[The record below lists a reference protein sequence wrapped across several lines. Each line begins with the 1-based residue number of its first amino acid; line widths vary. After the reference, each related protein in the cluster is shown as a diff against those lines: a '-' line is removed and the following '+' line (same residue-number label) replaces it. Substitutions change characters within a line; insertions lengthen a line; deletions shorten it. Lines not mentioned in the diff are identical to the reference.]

1 MINKKEIKMGT
12 RIHVYTHIRRIE
24 FSSWETRIGNGD
36 ELLRESIVE
45 KRLVTEVKRRGG
57 IAMKFVSP
65 GFDGVPDRIV
75 LFPNGVIAFVEV
87 KAPGEK
93 MRPLQI
99 KRKKTLERLGFPVYC
114 IDNIEMIGGILNEIE
129 IRAIT

>member
-1 MINKKEIKMGT
+1 M
-12 RIHVYTHIRRIE
+12 
-24 FSSWETRIGNGD
+24 
-36 ELLRESIVE
+36 RESIVE
-45 KRLVTEVKRRGG
+45 KRLVTEVKKRGG

-87 KAPGEK
+87 KALGKK
-93 MRPLQI
+93 MRPLQV
-99 KRKKTLERLGFPVYC
+99 KRKKTLEMLGFPVYC
-114 IDNIEMIGGILNEIE
+114 IDNTEMIGGILDEIK